1 MAAGLI
7 ALPGAIAV
15 VAILLLTASPS
26 SGQGAGAGSSGQGA
40 VGSAACPMRRAPIT
54 STRPGAGVA
63 VVPPGATAMLLCRYG
78 PGGRRVRERSIT
90 STATVS
96 RLAQELN
103 ALPTASGTYSCP
115 LDDGESVVADF
126 SYPSGPENPV
136 SVALSGCAEVSNGHV
151 HRIADGSRVVT
162 RMEGLIPWR
171 GMIRGRLEVC
181 GGPAPGGC
189 HPTTGITSCGPPGC
203 VHADQ
208 VAIMHSVGAQYPN
221 VRLRRGR
228 FTVRVEP
235 GRYRLALLIDG
246 RNVQGRVLAR
256 VTARVRNGQTTRVS
270 FRVSVP

>member
-15 VAILLLTASPS
+15 VAILLVTASPS
-26 SGQGAGAGSSGQGA
+26 SGQGGGSPGQGA
-40 VGSAACPMRRAPIT
+40 VASAACARRNAPVT
-54 STRPGAGVA
+54 STRTGAGVA
-63 VVPPGATAMLLCRYG
+63 VVPSGAKAVLLCRYG
-78 PGGRRVRERSIT
+78 PRGGRVRERPIT
-90 STATVS
+90 SDATVS
-96 RLAQELN
+96 RLAHELN

-136 SVALSGCAEVSNGHV
+136 SVGLSGCAEVSNGHV
-151 HRIADGSRVVT
+151 HRIAAGTPVVG
-162 RMEGLIPWR
+162 RIEALIPWR
-171 GMIRGRLEVC
+171 GTLRGGLEIC

-189 HPTTGITSCGPPGC
+189 HPTTGITSCGPHGC

-208 VAIMHSVGAQYPN
+208 VAIQHPIGTQHPN

-235 GRYRLALLIDG
+235 GRYRLALLVDG
-246 RNVQGRVLAR
+246 RHAQDRVLQR